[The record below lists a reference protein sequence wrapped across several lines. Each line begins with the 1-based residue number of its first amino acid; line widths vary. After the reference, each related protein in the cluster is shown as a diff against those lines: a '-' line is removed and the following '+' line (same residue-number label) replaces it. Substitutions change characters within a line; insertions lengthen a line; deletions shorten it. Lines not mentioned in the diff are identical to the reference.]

1 MNKKILLSLLVLS
14 GTAGANAPFQ
24 NGMFGNNIWSDFNK
38 QFQHFDSQMR
48 EMQSTTSF
56 GTQSRRYIDEQTNSY
71 IIQIQVNNLDK
82 ENLDIST
89 KDDTIYIKGSIQ
101 ISKKTDNSSRT
112 ASSRFSQ
119 SYSLPTDA
127 DEDNIDANFKDGVLT
142 VSIPKLDKPKPKVKK
157 IQIK

>member
-1 MNKKILLSLLVLS
+1 
-14 GTAGANAPFQ
+14 
-24 NGMFGNNIWSDFNK
+24 MFSNNIWSDFNK
-38 QFQHFDSQMR
+38 QFQHFDNQMR